1 MSTFKSLADATLRI
15 ESGCSAGSGFHFI
28 RPDIVVTNNHVVE
41 GTGAPVVAITERGLR
56 FPLELLASSPT
67 DQHDFAVYQIK
78 RDVPADREVL
88 RPKPIVP
95 VERGLEVLFSGFPH
109 GLPHLLVHRAVISG
123 SVTDT
128 AFYLD
133 GSVNGGNSGG
143 PIVDAKDGMVI
154 GIVTQRRFLG
164 GANLEGLRAQAEQ
177 IRCHCQALAGQVSVS
192 IMGIDF
198 SEFSRLMAEGM
209 LLMKEVLEAN
219 ANSGIGI
226 GFSIEFVAKR
236 CAQLGIA

>member
-1 MSTFKSLADATLRI
+1 
-15 ESGCSAGSGFHFI
+15 
-28 RPDIVVTNNHVVE
+28 VVTNSHVVE
-41 GTGAPVVAITERGLR
+41 GTGAPATAITERGLR
-56 FPLELLASSPT
+56 FPLQLLASSPT
-67 DQHDFAVYQIK
+67 NQFDFAIYEIK
-78 RDVPADREVL
+78 GDVPVDREVL

-95 VERGLEVLFSGFPH
+95 AERGLEVFFSGFPH
-109 GLPHLLVHRAVISG
+109 GIPDLLVHRAVISG
-123 SVTDT
+123 SVSDK

-143 PIVDAKDGMVI
+143 PIIDGKDGMVI

-164 GANLEGLRAQAEQ
+164 GADLDTLRTQTEQ
-177 IRCHCQALAGQVSVS
+177 IRSHWQAVAGQGNVS

-198 SEFSRLMAEGM
+198 GGFSRLMADGM

-226 GFSIEFVAKR
+226 GFSIRFAAQR
-236 CAQLGIA
+236 CEQLGIT